1 MAYPL
6 GCNSEQVRVTSQ
18 READQLA
25 RELEP
30 HVSGPATDA
39 PAAGLAVDDLQA
51 IPADLVGIA
60 PGGRRAIQ
68 RIALVDHLYMET
80 VVAQAGPQGD
90 AAGAVKQRVRHEFA
104 GQKPDRMEL
113 VRRESVSKGQSE
125 LPTSYAGRLRSA
137 RQLECEWADLIHVLM
152 KLPRIRQAL
161 RGLPKVAEPA
171 SPRQPLAI

>member
-1 MAYPL
+1 MPRA
-6 GCNSEQVRVTSQ
+6 
-18 READQLA
+18 ALA

-60 PGGRRAIQ
+60 PGGRTAIEP
-68 RIALVDHLYMET
+68 IALVDHLDMET

-90 AAGAVKQRVRHEFA
+90 AARSVKQCVRHEFA
-104 GQKPDRMEL
+104 GQKPDRLEL

-125 LPTSYAGRLRSA
+125 LPASYSGRLRSA
-137 RQLECEWADLIHVLM
+137 RQLECEWADLIHVVM
-152 KLPRIRQAL
+152 KLPRIRRAL
-161 RGLPKVAEPA
+161 RVLP
-171 SPRQPLAI
+171 SPGKTARATGA